1 MRQRIYPF
9 RLEVPGWAGVF
20 GSGGLLAGLVCV
32 RFEASCG
39 GWSLKEFGRAR
50 GSSGLSLC
58 CHFGGFFYFEDFQ
71 FRWSFGSRLEE

>member
-1 MRQRIYPF
+1 M
-9 RLEVPGWAGVF
+9 PGWAGVF

-39 GWSLKEFGRAR
+39 GWSLKEFGRPR

-58 CHFGGFFYFEDFQ
+58 CHFGGFFTSRIF
-71 FRWSFGSRLEE
+71 SFDGALDPVLKNDS